1 MKKQFIAQAVTL
13 YDRAEDM
20 VIGTLMVYK
29 NEPIPWMPSTGILLF
44 NGDGYSSDMGY
55 TVYVNIVGKTD
66 TGMRVYID
74 GEKFNADVMAYSD

>member
-29 NEPIPWMPSTGILLF
+29 QEPIPWMPSNGILLF
-44 NGDGYSSDMGY
+44 NGDGYTSDMRY
-55 TVYVNIVGKTD
+55 TVYVNIVGKTE
-66 TGMRVYID
+66 TNMRVYID